1 MYFNF
6 LFYLIFL
13 FFSLGQIGRVSLLN
27 GQVNFYLYEVLMMVF
42 FLSLFFKFRF
52 IPFTIYYKKLKIFF
66 VLCLF
71 MIFSFFVNSLKYN
84 FLENLVAFLYLKRLF
99 FYFSYFIYLF
109 YWVKKERKT
118 KVLFGGAFIFVLV
131 TLFTSLMQYF
141 FYPDLRN
148 LFYLGWD
155 PHLYRMFGVFFD
167 TGVAGAVFGMILIF
181 LYQAKINSYFKYFLI
196 IIFLIFLV
204 LTFSRS
210 VYLGFLLT
218 SFFILFRQRKF
229 KYLLVSI
236 FLFGLLIF
244 VVPKPNGEGVNLL
257 RVFSINS
264 RVKNYQQ
271 AIDLWRGNWLIGIGY
286 NHIRYGRE
294 SFRIGNA
301 GASYHSSF
309 LIILV
314 TGGVVGLVGWLGFL
328 ATLVRQNKKIASVIL
343 FLSILSLFDNIL
355 LHPFVLFLL
364 LSVIPL
370 L

>member
-1 MYFNF
+1 
-6 LFYLIFL
+6 
-13 FFSLGQIGRVSLLN
+13 
-27 GQVNFYLYEVLMMVF
+27 
-42 FLSLFFKFRF
+42 
-52 IPFTIYYKKLKIFF
+52 
-66 VLCLF
+66 
-71 MIFSFFVNSLKYN
+71 
-84 FLENLVAFLYLKRLF
+84 
-99 FYFSYFIYLF
+99 
-109 YWVKKERKT
+109 
-118 KVLFGGAFIFVLV
+118 
-131 TLFTSLMQYF
+131 
-141 FYPDLRN
+141 
-148 LFYLGWD
+148 
-155 PHLYRMFGVFFD
+155 
-167 TGVAGAVFGMILIF
+167 MILIF